1 MLKQSGA
8 YPRAFG
14 EFVTEQF
21 KAGQPPVKLAVDLPD
36 DLSSIHIERAPF
48 DWAHADLQPLRDYLL
63 QAKEAGKFVPQPGL
77 PL

>member
-1 MLKQSGA
+1 M
-8 YPRAFG
+8 
-14 EFVTEQF
+14 
-21 KAGQPPVKLAVDLPD
+21 KLAVDLPD